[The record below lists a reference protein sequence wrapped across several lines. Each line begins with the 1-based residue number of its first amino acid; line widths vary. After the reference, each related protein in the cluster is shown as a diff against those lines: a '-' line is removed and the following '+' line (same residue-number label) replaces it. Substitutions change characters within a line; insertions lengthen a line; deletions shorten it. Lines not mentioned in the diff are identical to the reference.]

1 MSSIKNGQYYVLI
14 SSSNK
19 SRKLLRV
26 FPTLTTSRILTAA
39 EEFGIFGRYLV
50 SAEENVII
58 ADALALHHYIQQ
70 GHTIMVV
77 DTLDDHIVKYIKLEE
92 IGESETD
99 DEVTSSQAATDQQL
113 LQLKLISSQLG
124 DVKCSLNEFIHHFG
138 PSTRDK
144 MKSFQSSI

>member
-1 MSSIKNGQYYVLI
+1 MSSIKNGQFYVLI

-26 FPTLTTSRILTAA
+26 FQTLTTNRILAAA

-50 SAEENVII
+50 SAEDNVII
-58 ADALALHHYIQQ
+58 ADALALQHFIQQ

-77 DTLDDHIVKYIKLEE
+77 DTLEDHMVRFIKLEE

-99 DEVTSSQAATDQQL
+99 EEVAMPLETKEEQL
-113 LQLKLISSQLG
+113 LHLKHISTQLG
-124 DVKCSLNEFIHHFG
+124 DVESSLNEFIHHFG
-138 PSTRDK
+138 PARDK
-144 MKSFQSSI
+144 MKLFQSSS

>member
-1 MSSIKNGQYYVLI
+1 MSGIKNGQYYVLI
-14 SSSNK
+14 SSGDK
-19 SRKLLRV
+19 MKKLLRV
-26 FPTLTTSRILTAA
+26 FPALTTSRIIAAA

-50 SAEENVII
+50 SAEDKVII

-77 DTLDDHIVKYIKLEE
+77 DSLEDHHVKFIKLEE

-99 DEVTSSQAATDQQL
+99 DQVTTPSLAQDQQL

-124 DVKCSLNEFIHHFG
+124 DVRCSLNEFIRHFG
-138 PSTRDK
+138 PLNRDK
-144 MKSFQSSI
+144 MK